1 MSTKTTFKRIALV
14 AVAALGLG
22 TMSVVPATA
31 ATSANATDTAPTTI
45 DLLASE
51 VGAGALGKYVG
62 AVQIDLSSLDSAL
75 STSADSASVTITANS
90 SAAKDVAFAAAL
102 SLSLTVQATTTVAAN
117 SALNAVSGSGSATAD
132 GYNRANNGVVTVG
145 GLQTTLLPYAA
156 AGLASG
162 RSWLNLDPTTLSTTS
177 DGAKVKYTLTVA
189 GAGVVR
195 TLVSTLTLTVGTKAG
210 TATTPVTTGTV
221 AAGGT
226 VTATH
231 TQPYTNVAAGATV
244 SPTAFAITDTIAAAN
259 GEPTFSVAAVVTGG
273 TATMVRT
280 NATTITPTLLK
291 NALTGSMSVT
301 YTISVTVPATAA
313 AGETVSVYGWT
324 WTVQPYTPTYNSSTV
339 SIVASTNGY
348 RVAATAGG
356 DGILWAPAADVTN
369 AFATVTVAQFDQNG
383 AAITAPAYA
392 RTVNATITGK
402 GSLAVLA
409 GADVVVKSQTQS
421 VANGLVDGS
430 DTFSVYSDGTSG
442 EGTLTISVGDVAVQ
456 TYKIRFYGDAAS
468 ITATLIRPIGSTSAA
483 TNGVDGTPT
492 TTRTNTLVTTKDVT
506 EDSAP
511 AIAVSVKDANG
522 WTIPTA
528 APTVTSSNRAVVAS
542 AARLFIDSG
551 VSVPSAS
558 AYSAGTF
565 VQHFSYTTVANT
577 SGSTSDLTFSVV
589 NAAGTSLTTTPVKVT
604 TGGALASG
612 KIAFDKATYQP
623 GEIVT
628 LTATGLDSA
637 GNKAV
642 DGSDLRDSFTSSL
655 SITWSTASTLELVDG
670 TRTRTL
676 YAPMASG
683 TWTLTVYDAADRTY
697 VATATITNVAAEA
710 KAAGEAATAAGEAA
724 TAAAEA
730 ATDAA
735 AEATDA
741 ANAATDAANAAAE
754 AADAATAAAQDSAD
768 AVAAL
773 STQVSE
779 MVAAL
784 KKQITA
790 LTNLVIK
797 IQKKVKA

>member
-22 TMSVVPATA
+22 TLSIVPSSA
-31 ATSANATDTAPTTI
+31 ADSANATYTAPTTI

-51 VGAGALGKYVG
+51 VGAGALSKYVG
-62 AVQIDLSSLDSAL
+62 AIQIDLSSLDSAL
-75 STSADSASVTITANS
+75 STSADSASVTITANT
-90 SAAKDVAFAAAL
+90 SAAADIAFAAAL
-102 SLSLTVQATTTVAAN
+102 SLSLTAQATTTVAAN

-132 GYNRANNGVVTVG
+132 GYNRANNGVVTLG
-145 GLQTTLLPYAA
+145 ALQTTLLPHAA
-156 AGLASG
+156 AGIASG
-162 RSWLNLDPTTLSTTS
+162 RSWLNLDPTSLSTSTS
-177 DGAKVKYTLTVA
+177 GAKVKYTLTVA
-189 GAGVVR
+189 GANVVR
-195 TLVSTLTLTVGTKAG
+195 TLTSTLTLTVGTKAG

-226 VTATH
+226 VTASH
-231 TQPYTNVAAGATV
+231 VQPYTNVAAGATV

-259 GEPTFSVAAVVTGG
+259 GEPTFSVTAVVTGG

-280 NATTITPTLLK
+280 NTTTITPTLLK

-301 YTISVTVPATAA
+301 YTISVTVPVTAA

-339 SIVASTNGY
+339 SIAASTNGY
-348 RVAATAGG
+348 RVAAAAGG

-392 RTVNATITGK
+392 RSVNATITGK
-402 GSLAVLA
+402 GSLAVLT

-442 EGTLTISVGDVAVQ
+442 AGTLTISVGDVAVQ
-456 TYKIRFYGDAAS
+456 TYTLRFYGDAAS

-492 TTRTNTLVTTKDVT
+492 TTRSNTLVTTKDVT
-506 EDSAP
+506 ADSEP

-522 WTIPTA
+522 WTIPSA
-528 APTVTSSNRAVVAS
+528 APTVTSSNRAVVS
-542 AARLFIDSG
+542 SGTRLFIDSG
-551 VSVPSAS
+551 VSVPSSS

-577 SGSTSDLTFSVV
+577 SGSTADLTFSVV
-589 NAAGTSLTTTPVKVT
+589 NAAGTALTTTPVKVT
-604 TGGALASG
+604 TGGALSTG

-655 SITWSTASTLELVDG
+655 SITWATSSTLELVDG

-697 VATATITNVAAEA
+697 VATATIVNAAAEA
-710 KAAGEAATAAGEAA
+710 KAASDAATEAATAAG
-724 TAAAEA
+724 
-730 ATDAA
+730 DAA

-754 AADAATAAAQDSAD
+754 AADAATAAAQDAAD

-773 STQVSE
+773 ATSVE
-779 MVAAL
+779 AMVNAL
-784 KKQITA
+784 KRQITS

-797 IQKKVKA
+797 IQKKVRA

>member
-22 TMSVVPATA
+22 TLSIVPSSA
-31 ATSANATDTAPTTI
+31 ATSANATFTAPTTY
-45 DLLASE
+45 DVLASA
-51 VGAGALGKYVG
+51 VGAGAQDALLGTI
-62 AVQIDLSSLDSAL
+62 QIDLSSLDSAL
-75 STSADSASVTITANS
+75 STSADSATVTLA
-90 SAAKDVAFAAAL
+90 AFDGAVAKDVTFARAL
-102 SLSLTVQATTTVAAN
+102 TTSLTLNGTATATTALDAATGYNTLNNGTVTVA
-117 SALNAVSGSGSATAD
+117 GGKSAT
-132 GYNRANNGVVTVG
+132 
-145 GLQTTLLPYAA
+145 LLATAA
-156 AGLASG
+156 AGIASG
-162 RSWLNLDPTTLSTTS
+162 QAWVNVNRSILAATDT
-177 DGAKVKYTLTVA
+177 GAKVRFTLTVA

-195 TLVSTLTLTVGTKAG
+195 TLAQTLTLTIGAKQG
-210 TATTPVTTGTV
+210 TASTAVTTGTV

-226 VTATH
+226 VTASH
-231 TQPYTNVAAGATV
+231 TVPYTNVAAGTSLTHNTTPAV
-244 SPTAFAITDTIAAAN
+244 GRFIITDTIAN
-259 GEPTFSVAAVVTGG
+259 GDPTFSVTAVVTGG
-273 TATMVRT
+273 TATFVRDS
-280 NATTITPTLLK
+280 ATQVTPTLLK

-301 YTISVTVPATAA
+301 YTMSVTVPATAA
-313 AGETVSVYGWT
+313 AGETVTLYGYT

-339 SIVASTNGY
+339 SIAASTNGY
-348 RVAATAGG
+348 RVAAALGG
-356 DGILWAPAADVTN
+356 DGILWAPASDRTN

-392 RTVNATITGK
+392 RSVTATITGK
-402 GSLAVLA
+402 GSLAALT
-409 GADVVVKSQTQS
+409 GADVVVKSQSQT

-456 TYKIRFYGDAAS
+456 TYTLRFYGDATS
-468 ITATLIRPIGSTSAA
+468 ITATLLRPIGSTSAA

-492 TTRTNTLVTTKDVT
+492 TTRSNTLVTTKDVT
-506 EDSAP
+506 ADSEP

-522 WTIPTA
+522 WTIPSA
-528 APTVTSSNRAVVAS
+528 APTVTSSNRAEVS
-542 AARLFIDSG
+542 SGTRLFIDSG
-551 VSVPSAS
+551 VSVPSSS

-577 SGSTSDLTFSVV
+577 SGSTADLTFSVV
-589 NAAGTSLTTTPVKVT
+589 NAAGTALTTTPVKVT
-604 TGGALASG
+604 TGGALSTG

-655 SITWSTASTLELVDG
+655 SITWATSSTLELVDG

-697 VATATITNVAAEA
+697 VATATIVNAAAEA
-710 KAAGEAATAAGEAA
+710 KAASDAATEAATAAG
-724 TAAAEA
+724 
-730 ATDAA
+730 DAA

-754 AADAATAAAQDSAD
+754 AADAATAAAQDAAD

-773 STQVSE
+773 ATSVE
-779 MVAAL
+779 AMVNAL
-784 KKQITA
+784 KRQITS

-797 IQKKVKA
+797 IQKKVRA

>member
-1 MSTKTTFKRIALV
+1 MSTKTTFKRVALV
-14 AVAALGLG
+14 AVAALSLG
-22 TMSVVPATA
+22 TLGVMPAANA
-31 ATSANATDTAPTTI
+31 AVNANATYTGPTTY
-45 DLLASE
+45 DTLAAS
-51 VGAGALGKYVG
+51 VGTGALAANVG
-62 AVQIDLSSLDSAL
+62 NVQIDLSSLDSAL
-75 STSADSASVTITANS
+75 DSTADSATVTISANDAS
-90 SAAKDVAFAAAL
+90 VAKDVNFAAAL
-102 SLSLTVQATTTVAAN
+102 SMSLTVTGTTTATTAMNAATGYNTLNNGTVT
-117 SALNAVSGSGSATAD
+117 VSGTGNKVA
-132 GYNRANNGVVTVG
+132 
-145 GLQTTLLPYAA
+145 TLLPTAD
-156 AGLASG
+156 AGTASG
-162 RSWLNLDPTTLSTTS
+162 RVFLNLDRSALATTDT
-177 DGAKVKYTLTVA
+177 GAKVKYTLTVA

-195 TLVSTLTLTVGTKAG
+195 TLVTNLTLTIGTKAG

-226 VTATH
+226 VTASH
-231 TQPYTNVAAGATV
+231 VQPYTNVAAGAIV
-244 SPTAFAITDTIAAAN
+244 SPDAFAITDTIAAAN
-259 GEPTFSVAAVVTGG
+259 GEPTFSVTAVVTGG

-301 YTISVTVPATAA
+301 YTISVTVPASAA

-324 WTVQPYTPTYNSSTV
+324 WTVQPYTPAYNSSTV
-339 SIVASTNGY
+339 SIAASTNGY

-356 DGILWAPAADVTN
+356 DGILWAPAADKTN

-402 GSLAVLA
+402 GSLAALT

-456 TYKIRFYGDAAS
+456 TYTMRFYGDAAS

-506 EDSAP
+506 ADSAP

-551 VSVPSAS
+551 VTVPSAS

-565 VQHFSYTTVANT
+565 VQHFSYTTVANA

-642 DGSDLRDSFTSSL
+642 DGSDLRDAFTSSL
-655 SITWSTASTLELVDG
+655 SITWSTTSTLELVDG

-697 VATATITNVAAEA
+697 VATATITNVAEEAKAAADAATAAA
-710 KAAGEAATAAGEAA
+710 KAAGESA

-735 AEATDA
+735 SEATDA